1 MVTNGCKTHL
11 LNDFCLHDGI
21 YMMEGEVGGSGAPC
35 EVELDGEVLGRMR
48 LLAWIRDIC
57 LWGCVALS
65 QMTDALLDGLLDD
78 LLDDY
83 FDGYL
88 REFIA
93 SHRTNC
99 CG

>member
-1 MVTNGCKTHL
+1 MIFV
-11 LNDFCLHDGI
+11 
-21 YMMEGEVGGSGAPC
+21 YQMEGEVGGAGASC
-35 EVELDGEVLGRMR
+35 EVDLDGGVLGRMR

-65 QMTDALLDGLLDD
+65 QMTDGLFDGF
-78 LLDDY
+78 LDDY

-88 REFIA
+88 RGFIA
-93 SHRTNC
+93 CHRTNC